1 MDTVASGGY
10 RKVGIPVSIMIEP
23 HRVDYRMKHVVLYHA
38 LDMTDV
44 VEI

>member
-1 MDTVASGGY
+1 M
-10 RKVGIPVSIMIEP
+10 KVGIPVSIMIEP
-23 HRVDYRMKHVVLYHA
+23 HRVDYRMKHVLYHA